1 MGGAP
6 LLPTLESAAH
16 RGREA
21 FWAGRARADCP
32 YEPLSAECA
41 SWLEAFDAARQVR
54 VFLDQHLGR
63 EG

>member
-1 MGGAP
+1 MEHSP
-6 LLPTLESAAH
+6 LLSAVESAAH

-21 FWAGRARADCP
+21 FYAGRARADCP
-32 YEPLSAECA
+32 YEALSAECA